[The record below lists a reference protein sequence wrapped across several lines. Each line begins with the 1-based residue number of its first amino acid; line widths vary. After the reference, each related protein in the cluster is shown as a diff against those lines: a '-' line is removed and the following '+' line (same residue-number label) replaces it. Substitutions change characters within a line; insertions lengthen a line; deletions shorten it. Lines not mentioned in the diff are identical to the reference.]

1 MDSKHLAGLD
11 NCIVCPVCNSR
22 HLFRNDKVK
31 AGVFA
36 ANCESCGHF
45 IKFRLKS
52 DINSK
57 ITVTINGQQ
66 YTVGNEYPPSTKLN
80 TYLRKERIS
89 VGTKVMCHE
98 GGCGICLVEAKL
110 YEPMSDT
117 KKSYPINSCLCPL
130 FMCDG
135 WEITTIEG
143 ISDVIPK
150 RLAKYNGSQCGFCS
164 PGQVMNMHALL
175 EQNEGN
181 VSMKQVEDAYDDVIC
196 RCTGYRPILDAMKS
210 FAQDSPDLKKT
221 TTVDI
226 EELGKTYCH
235 KTGKRCHGECHPR
248 KGQQL
253 QIVGSDTVWYR
264 PDTFDQ
270 LFKIL
275 ADNSGKK
282 TRMVFGN
289 TGQGIYNQELDM
301 AGFDVLVDIRGIQG
315 LYSVNFDPTIVL
327 GAGLSITQLID
338 IFTRS
343 QSTPSFGYLA
353 NIKDMLMRV
362 AGRSVRSMASWAGN
376 LMLKHLHPEFQSD
389 VYVSLEAANVK
400 LIIANSAGSN
410 TIPISQFLKTDMTNK
425 VIVAMEVPAMTDD
438 YIVRLYKVAQRAEN
452 SHSFVN
458 AGVRMKVD
466 TNNKFLVMEKPCI
479 VFSGISKDFIHAV
492 QTETYLAG
500 KSLIDPSVIQGA
512 LTTLASEVNPDP
524 NIDAVEP
531 SVAYRKNV
539 AIGYLYSYILDV
551 VGDTAKGIYRS
562 GSIPLIRPLSSGQ
575 QSYDT
580 KPLEWPLTEPMI
592 KMEAMDQTTGRADYI
607 NDIPIEQGTLYA
619 AFVISTVGNAKLQ
632 SMDPSKALSIP
643 GVLKFI
649 TAKDIPGQ
657 NNCFSSVASEIP
669 SVPEEVLCG
678 GDVMYAGQALAII
691 VAVDEETA
699 NRAAK
704 QVQVTYSDKKPPILS
719 LDDGINK
726 GSFLPDIYPLT
737 KGNAQTAI
745 TNSAK
750 QITGS
755 IQFGEQKH
763 FPMETQISYCKP
775 TTEGMDVETS
785 TQWIDNSQRAVA
797 LVLGVPQS
805 RINVKV
811 KRIGGAFGFKITRNY
826 IVSAGCALAAHIL
839 NRPVKLNLEFHTQMK
854 MLGGRLAY
862 RADYTVGCTDQGKL
876 NGIKMT
882 LYADVGY
889 NGNDNTLYSVYG
901 FIDNAY
907 YCENWKINPKT
918 VKTNKPCN
926 TYCRAPGSTPGIF
939 IMESIMEHIAKELQ
953 LDPTDVRVLNL
964 YQKGQTTPHNRP
976 LPYCN
981 IRQLT
986 TDLMT
991 SAGVKQ
997 RQTSVQ
1003 AFNQANR
1010 WKKKGLSVVPMK
1022 FEISYIYIHYNAI
1035 VNIYAWDG
1043 SISIAHGGVEMGQG
1057 INTKVAQVCAFEL
1070 GVPIDIISVK
1080 STQTTSNANDFVTG
1094 GSIGS
1099 ELCCLAVLNCCT
1111 ALRSRMAPVKAKMQN
1126 PSWKDLTQK
1135 CLLDKVDLSARYVTF
1150 EPGTLLEEPQYN
1162 SYGVTCT
1169 EVELDVLTGQY
1180 LINRVDMLF
1189 DCGESMNPMVDIG
1202 QVEGA
1207 FTMGLGYCLSEN
1219 LKFDPQSGELLTNS
1233 TWEYKPPM
1241 GKDIPI
1247 DFRIQLLKN
1256 APNPK
1261 GVLRSKAVGEP
1272 PLCMSCSA
1280 LFALKRCIEAARQ
1293 DIQKDTYFPLNGPTS
1308 VDKLCELC
1316 LADPSQFVI

>member
-1 MDSKHLAGLD
+1 MDSKHLAELD

-22 HLFRNDKVK
+22 YLFRNDKVK

-36 ANCESCGHF
+36 GSCESCGHF
-45 IKFRLKS
+45 IKFRVKS

-135 WEITTIEG
+135 WEITTIEA

-175 EQNEGN
+175 DQNEGN

-210 FAQDSPDLKKT
+210 FAQDSPAVRKT

-235 KTGKRCHGECHPR
+235 KT
-248 KGQQL
+248 
-253 QIVGSDTVWYR
+253 
-264 PDTFDQ
+264 
-270 LFKIL
+270 
-275 ADNSGKK
+275 
-282 TRMVFGN
+282 
-289 TGQGIYNQELDM
+289 GIYNQELDM

-315 LYSVNFDPTIVL
+315 LYSVNFDPTVVL

-343 QSTPSFGYLA
+343 QSTPSLGYLA
-353 NIKDMLMRV
+353 NIKDMLMR
-362 AGRSVRSMASWAGN
+362 MASWAGN

-389 VYVSLEAANVK
+389 VYVALEAANVK
-400 LIIANSAGSN
+400 LIIADSTGSN

-458 AGVRMKVD
+458 AGVRMKVG
-466 TNNKFLVMEKPCI
+466 THNKFLVMEKPCI
-479 VFSGISKDFIHAV
+479 VFSGISKDFVHAV
-492 QTETYLAG
+492 QTESYLVG
-500 KSLIDPSVIQGA
+500 KSLVDPSVIQGA
-512 LTTLASEVNPDP
+512 MTTLASELNPDP

-551 VGDTAKGIYRS
+551 VGDTAGGIYRS
-562 GSIPLIRPLSSGQ
+562 GAIPLSRPLSSGQ

-592 KMEAMDQTTGRADYI
+592 KLEAMDQTTGRADYI
-607 NDIPIEQGTLYA
+607 NDIPVQQDTLYA
-619 AFVISTVGNAKLQ
+619 AFVTSTVGNAKLQ
-632 SMDPSKALSIP
+632 NMDPSKALSMS

-657 NNCFSSVASEIP
+657 NNCFSSVSSTIP

-699 NRAAK
+699 NNAAK
-704 QVQVTYSDKKPPILS
+704 QVQVTYSDKKTPILS

-745 TNSAK
+745 TNSTK

-775 TTEGMDVETS
+775 TPEGMNVETS

-797 LVLGVPQS
+797 MVLGVNQS
-805 RINVKV
+805 RINVTV
-811 KRIGGAFGFKITRNY
+811 KRLGGAFGFKITRNY
-826 IVSAGCALAAHIL
+826 IVSAGCALAAHIM

-889 NGNDNTLYSVYG
+889 NGNDSTLYSVYG

-907 YCENWKINPKT
+907 YCENWKITPKT

-939 IMESIMEHIAKELQ
+939 IMESIMEHVAKELQ

-976 LPYCN
+976 LLYCN

-991 SAGVKQ
+991 SATVKQ

-1003 AFNQANR
+1003 AYNQANR

-1022 FEISYIYIHYNAI
+1022 FEISYIFVHYNAI

-1094 GSIGS
+1094 GSIGT

-1126 PSWKDLTQK
+1126 PSWKDLAQK
-1135 CLLDKVDLSARYVTF
+1135 CLVDKVDLSARFCAF
-1150 EPGTLLEEPQYN
+1150 EPGTILEEPQYN

-1272 PLCMSCSA
+1272 PLCMSSSA
-1280 LFALKRCIEAARQ
+1280 LFALKRCIEAARK

-1316 LADPSQFVI
+1316 LADPSHFVI